1 VNFSKGYRKALFHC
15 NGWIRAFLFG
25 DELGRRKEMAED
37 IKGLPDVDL
46 SAVVK
51 DIQDQDKDQKVT
63 DTKVGDDKLDLGQ
76 FKNPKD
82 MLKSYK
88 EIQAA
93 FTRVTQEN
101 KSFKEQMTQLNEQV
115 ELAKLGAG
123 QSIQQPQQQQ
133 YGYEE
138 DVDQKVMRLVATQRI
153 AETLEEEAEKNKPEF
168 QERYAYAQMI
178 SREYPQ
184 LATTSRGVKKL
195 FELGDKLRQDN
206 LRKNAGKALES
217 IFGEPL
223 NEEEINKLRTMVK
236 GDKAIKQRTDQTN
249 AYMPDTSTSTKSG
262 SDQSQKPNAELKIKE
277 SVKKGDVDGV
287 ISAMFED
294 IVTAE

>member
-1 VNFSKGYRKALFHC
+1 MV
-15 NGWIRAFLFG
+15 
-25 DELGRRKEMAED
+25 ED
-37 IKGLPDVDL
+37 IQGLPDVDL

-51 DIQDQDKDQKVT
+51 DIQDNQDKD
-63 DTKVGDDKLDLGQ
+63 TKVVEDAKLADEKLDLGQ

-93 FTRVTQEN
+93 FTRVSQEN
-101 KSFKEQMTQLNEQV
+101 KLT
-115 ELAKLGAG
+115 KLGVG
-123 QSIQQPQQQQ
+123 HPIQQSQQQF
-133 YGYEE
+133 YGDETGE
-138 DVDQKVMRLVATQRI
+138 DVDQKVMRLVTTQRI
-153 AETLEEEAEKNKPEF
+153 AEVLEEEAEKNKPEF

-184 LATTSRGVKKL
+184 LATTSKGVKKL
-195 FELGDKLRQDN
+195 FELGDKLRQEN

-223 NEEEINKLRTMVK
+223 NDEEINKLRTMVK

-262 SDQSQKPNAELKIKE
+262 SDQNQKPNAELKIKE
-277 SVKKGDVDGV
+277 SVQKGDVDGV
-287 ISAMFED
+287 IDALFEGAL
-294 IVTAE
+294 AE

>member
-1 VNFSKGYRKALFHC
+1 MNQ
-15 NGWIRAFLFG
+15 
-25 DELGRRKEMAED
+25 DD

-46 SAVVK
+46 SGVL
-51 DIQDQDKDQKVT
+51 DDLQKSQE
-63 DTKVGDDKLDLGQ
+63 KPPQQAIEDKLDLGQ

-101 KSFKEQMTQLNEQV
+101 KAFKEQMAQLNEQL
-115 ELAKLGAG
+115 ELTKLGG
-123 QSIQQPQQQQ
+123 MQQSQPAYQPPADPQQYFQQ
-133 YGYEE
+133 NE
-138 DVDQKVMRLVATQRI
+138 DIEQRIMRQVSTQRI
-153 AETLEEEAEKNKPEF
+153 AEVLEEEAEKNKPEF
-168 QERYAYAQMI
+168 QERYAYAQMV
-178 SREYPQ
+178 SREYPN

-195 FELGDKLRQDN
+195 FELGDKLRSEN
-206 LRKNAGKALES
+206 LRKSAGRALES

-223 NEEEINKLRTMVK
+223 NDEEITKLRTLVK

-262 SDQSQKPNAELKIKE
+262 QDQNQIPNIDLELNE
-277 SVKKGDVDGV
+277 SVKKGDLDGAINALFKRVD
-287 ISAMFED
+287 M
-294 IVTAE
+294 AE